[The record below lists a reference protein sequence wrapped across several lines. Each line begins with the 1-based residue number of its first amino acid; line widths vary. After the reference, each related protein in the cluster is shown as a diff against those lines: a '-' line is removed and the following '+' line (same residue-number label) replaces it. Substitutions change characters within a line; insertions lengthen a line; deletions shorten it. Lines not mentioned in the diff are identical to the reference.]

1 MWQPGLPNS
10 TTNFN
15 TFPFLLCGSPDQQ
28 TLRFPQRALWK
39 QINVCI
45 CASARAYIHTYTQTS
60 QGTLAQPCASGP
72 LKQSC
77 ETTHSLLQIRL
88 HLRAEPRSART
99 HPHLKLEAHV
109 HAAHT
114 HTFHTHIILSNQIFL
129 HKPSW
134 FCEHTKSAKTS
145 KVRKH

>member
-1 MWQPGLPNS
+1 MRQPGLPNS

-39 QINVCI
+39 QINVCVYAQACTRTYI
-45 CASARAYIHTYTQTS
+45 YTHLHTNQSGDTGTTLRQWPFKAVMWNDPFPSANQITS
-60 QGTLAQPCASGP
+60 S
-72 LKQSC
+72 SW
-77 ETTHSLLQIRL
+77 
-88 HLRAEPRSART
+88 ART

-109 HAAHT
+109 HAAHTHT

-129 HKPSW
+129 HKPSC

-145 KVRKH
+145 